1 MNARPETVVAAN
13 VGSDWIGSKVSLTVD
28 GATRFGT
35 LTDFYRD
42 TKPYE
47 PDPTKLVVAS
57 VTAFVGGEILTL
69 SPLCQVTRKIENDE

>member
-47 PDPTKLVVAS
+47 PDPTKLVVVS
-57 VTAFVGGEILTL
+57 VTAFVGGEILAIN
-69 SPLCQVTRKIENDE
+69 PLCEVTRVTDVNE